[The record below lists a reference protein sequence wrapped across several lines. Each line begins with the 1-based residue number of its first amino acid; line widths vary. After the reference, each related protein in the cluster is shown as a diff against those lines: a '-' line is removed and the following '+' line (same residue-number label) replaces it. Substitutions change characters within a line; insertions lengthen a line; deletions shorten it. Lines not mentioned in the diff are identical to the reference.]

1 MCHSMDVKRGGGEH
15 APSHSVRISAP
26 CPAPTP
32 AATSPTRWRTV
43 SRTSGLKERAVPCIT
58 IESAMTLKVEPQP
71 HSVELREFSIF
82 PTVTTADSIGAIDLS
97 RRNSTPASNHP
108 QLLL

>member
-1 MCHSMDVKRGGGEH
+1 
-15 APSHSVRISAP
+15 
-26 CPAPTP
+26 
-32 AATSPTRWRTV
+32 
-43 SRTSGLKERAVPCIT
+43 VPCIT

-97 RRNSTPASNHP
+97 CRNSTPASNHP